1 MNKQESAGWKTLAQV
16 NKIVPDALR
25 SFQMTLNYT
34 EKLTRGRVNPVAMNA
49 REWRARNGI
58 KDLADAAEFGP
69 QLAGSLHLTFLQGAS
84 RIMGNGRDPGTGG
97 CGLNG
102 TG

>member
-1 MNKQESAGWKTLAQV
+1 
-16 NKIVPDALR
+16 
-25 SFQMTLNYT
+25 MTLNYT
-34 EKLTRGRVNPVAMNA
+34 EKLTRGRVNPVAMSA

-84 RIMGNGRDPGTGG
+84 RIMGTGATPAPGAAASTGTG
-97 CGLNG
+97 
-102 TG
+102 